1 MEKKILSFI
10 LCVMM
15 FCFAALAM
23 PNTLKAKAAMYPPR
37 VFDQTLVPG
46 EISGAYHPA
55 MRDTFLSYSN
65 TDSSVA
71 DIQYTDPFSIYIVGK
86 NPGTTTITLYGEFM
100 DTIINVTVTAPKQ
113 DTNGYTY
120 AKAIQ
125 LQPH

>member
-1 MEKKILSFI
+1 MKKKILSFI

-55 MRDTFLSYSN
+55 MRDTFCSGH
-65 TDSSVA
+65 SVHG
-71 DIQYTDPFSIYIVGK
+71 SI
-86 NPGTTTITLYGEFM
+86 
-100 DTIINVTVTAPKQ
+100 
-113 DTNGYTY
+113 
-120 AKAIQ
+120 
-125 LQPH
+125 

>member
-1 MEKKILSFI
+1 
-10 LCVMM
+10 MM

-125 LQPH
+125 LQLH